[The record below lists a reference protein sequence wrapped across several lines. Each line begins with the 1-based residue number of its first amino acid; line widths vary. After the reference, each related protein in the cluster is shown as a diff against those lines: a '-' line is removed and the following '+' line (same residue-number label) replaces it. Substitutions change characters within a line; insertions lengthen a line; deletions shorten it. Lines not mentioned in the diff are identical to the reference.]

1 MMQHDNQRLTRAQTQ
16 PRAARAQIPVNDRL
30 SFSPTEFAALN
41 GKSPT
46 WGYRRIY
53 CGDVKVISDAGR
65 ILIPRSEVEKFFSRA
80 VEYNPQ
86 GKSKSAPAEN
96 GGEAWPR

>member
-1 MMQHDNQRLTRAQTQ
+1 MSVKNNEDHGQRAQT
-16 PRAARAQIPVNDRL
+16 RAAREQIPVSDRL

-46 WGYRRIY
+46 WGYRRVY

-65 ILIPRSEVEKFFSRA
+65 ILIPRGEVEKFFSRA

-86 GKSKSAPAEN
+86 SKSKSALAEN
-96 GGEAWPR
+96 GGEACPH